1 MAEINVFS
9 EHWRI
14 NAPGLT
20 DEQGA
25 RIAAAALGESKI
37 YQQNRILLEQIGQDI
52 TERITRHVQEATARG
67 GRMPVEAPQA
77 LGLHLEP
84 PEPEP
89 MTVDLKIEA
98 LPQRNAFNV
107 FINGQK
113 VMPGKGA

>member
-25 RIAAAALGESKI
+25 RIAAAALDESKI

-67 GRMPVEAPQA
+67 GRMPVEAPVQQSKLELGPTMQA
-77 LGLHLEP
+77 
-84 PEPEP
+84 
-89 MTVDLKIEA
+89 VDLRIESIDGVGM
-98 LPQRNAFNV
+98 NIFV
-107 FINGQK
+107 NGQQ
-113 VMPGKGA
+113 VVPHG